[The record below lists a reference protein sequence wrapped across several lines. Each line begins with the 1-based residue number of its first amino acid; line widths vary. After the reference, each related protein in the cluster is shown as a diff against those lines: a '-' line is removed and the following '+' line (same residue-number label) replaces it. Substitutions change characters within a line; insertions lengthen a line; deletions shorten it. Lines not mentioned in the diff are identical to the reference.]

1 MLPLGPV
8 TVHVKMLVL
17 TVIFLY
23 LSRKL
28 LIKVTV
34 IPVCETNA
42 DVFLERFAL
51 FNQKKN
57 N

>member
-23 LSRKL
+23 LSSKL

-51 FNQKKN
+51 FNQKKK
-57 N
+57 